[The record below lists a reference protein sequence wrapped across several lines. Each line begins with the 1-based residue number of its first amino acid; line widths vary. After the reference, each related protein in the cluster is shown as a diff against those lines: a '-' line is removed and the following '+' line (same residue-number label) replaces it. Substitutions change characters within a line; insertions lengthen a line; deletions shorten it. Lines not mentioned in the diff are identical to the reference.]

1 MKLEQEII
9 NLKPRE
15 ESGSK
20 TARKYTF
27 QKDLSLY
34 LLLTVHE
41 KSDDYVFLFDF
52 HDDLVV
58 LDSETNPNKIDFYQ
72 IKSKDS
78 GNWTVKAL
86 TKKEKDKL
94 SITGKLYLNKI
105 NFTKNT
111 NSLNFIS
118 NASFSFK
125 QLINGEESL
134 KKSKIRAKEL
144 EKSIFKEFEDS
155 IKSEHTITTNTLFGE
170 LTSFHV
176 TKLSNKDSS
185 THCLG
190 ELSKLINKINPE
202 NSINPELAY
211 KQVFNEVSRQ
221 TENTFGDKSIS
232 NLDELINIKG
242 ISKRQFVEFLE
253 KAGLYKSVEQ
263 EWDEIKASLESCGI
277 GHIELIKYK
286 KYWRDI
292 TATLIKD
299 TNKIPLEKLIKDI
312 ESVYDY
318 ELSIGAIDDSSNLL
332 TIINHC
338 FSKVSS
344 DIYDDYF
351 IKCLVIKIINEK

>member
-1 MKLEQEII
+1 MNLEQEILK
-9 NLKPRE
+9 LKPRE

-41 KSDDYVFLFDF
+41 KSQDYVFLFDF

-58 LDSETNPNKIDFYQ
+58 LDSEKNPQKMDFYQ

-105 NFTKNT
+105 NFNKNT

-118 NASFSFK
+118 NSSFSFK
-125 QLINGEESL
+125 KLANGEESL
-134 KKSKIRAKEL
+134 KRSKIRATEL
-144 EKSIFKEFEDS
+144 EKSVLKELEDAIKDEHKITKTEFE
-155 IKSEHTITTNTLFGE
+155 KLTNFQ
-170 LTSFHV
+170 V

-202 NSINPELAY
+202 NTINPELAY

-221 TENTFGDKSIS
+221 TENTFGDKSIT
-232 NLDELINIKG
+232 NLEELIDIKG

-253 KAGLYKSVEQ
+253 KAGLYKSVQQ
-263 EWDEIKASLESCGI
+263 EWDEIKLSLESCGI
-277 GHIELIKYK
+277 GYIDLMKFK
-286 KYWRDI
+286 KYWRDVS
-292 TATLIKD
+292 ATLIKD
-299 TNKIPLEKLIKDI
+299 SNKIPLEKLIKEI
-312 ESVYDY
+312 ETIY
-318 ELSIGAIDDSSNLL
+318 EEEVSNGSINESSNLL
-332 TIINHC
+332 TIVNHC
-338 FSKVSS
+338 FQKVSS
-344 DIYDDYF
+344 SFYDEYF
-351 IKCLVIKIINEK
+351 IKCIIIKIINE

>member
-1 MKLEQEII
+1 MNLKKKII
-9 NLKPRE
+9 KLKPRE

-34 LLLTVHE
+34 LLLTIHE
-41 KSDDYVFLFDF
+41 KREDYVFLFDF

-58 LDSETNPNKIDFYQ
+58 LDSENNPKKIDFYQ

-94 SITGKLYLNKI
+94 SITGKLYLNKL
-105 NFTKNT
+105 NFNENT

-118 NASFSFK
+118 NSSFSFK
-125 QLINGEESL
+125 KLANGEESL
-134 KKSKIRAKEL
+134 KRSKIKADELEESVFKEL
-144 EKSIFKEFEDS
+144 EDS
-155 IKSEHTITTNTLFGE
+155 IKNEHKISKTEFRKLTNFQ
-170 LTSFHV
+170 V

-221 TENTFGDKSIS
+221 TENTFGDKSTA
-232 NLDELINIKG
+232 NLKELIDIKG
-242 ISKRQFVEFLE
+242 ISKRQFIEFLE
-253 KAGLYKSVEQ
+253 KAGLYKSVQQ
-263 EWDEIKASLESCGI
+263 EWNEIKVSLESCGI
-277 GHIELIKYK
+277 GHIDLMKFK
-286 KYWRDI
+286 KYWRDV

-299 TNKIPLEKLIKDI
+299 SNKIPLEKLRKEI
-312 ESVYDY
+312 ETIY
-318 ELSIGAIDDSSNLL
+318 EEEKSSGFINNTSNLL
-332 TIINHC
+332 TIVNHC

-344 DIYDDYF
+344 SIYDEYF
-351 IKCLVIKIINEK
+351 VKCLIIKILHE

>member
-1 MKLEQEII
+1 MNLEQEII

-34 LLLTVHE
+34 LLLTLHE
-41 KSDDYVFLFDF
+41 KNEDYVFLFDF
-52 HDDLVV
+52 HDDLIV
-58 LDSETNPNKIDFYQ
+58 LDSARNPKKIDFYQ

-78 GNWTVKAL
+78 GNWTAKTL
-86 TKKEKDKL
+86 TKKDKDKL
-94 SITGKLYLNKI
+94 SISGKLYLNKI
-105 NFTKNT
+105 NFVKNT

-125 QLINGEESL
+125 QLANGEESL
-134 KKSKIRAKEL
+134 KRSKIKAHEL
-144 EKSIFKEFEDS
+144 EKTIFKEFEDT
-155 IKSEHTITTNTLFGE
+155 IKDEHKIDGHTLFGE
-170 LTSFHV
+170 LTNFYV

-202 NSINPELAY
+202 NTINPELAY

-232 NLDELINIKG
+232 NLGELIDTKG
-242 ISKRQFVEFLE
+242 ISKSQFVEFLE
-253 KAGLYKSVEQ
+253 KAGLYKSVQQ
-263 EWDEIKASLESCGI
+263 EWNEIKVSLESCGI
-277 GHIELIKYK
+277 GHIELMKYK
-286 KYWRDI
+286 KFWRDV
-292 TATLIKD
+292 TVTLIKD
-299 TNKIPLEKLIKDI
+299 SNKIPLEKLIKDI
-312 ESVYDY
+312 EEVYEN
-318 ELSIGAIDDSSNLL
+318 ELAIGMVDNSSNLL

-344 DIYDDYF
+344 NIYDDYF
-351 IKCLVIKIINEK
+351 IKCLVIKVINE